1 MEFLK
6 TLDQADL
13 GPDEQTVML
22 LRVMGHG
29 AIRIATLRQIQD
41 PRAQTEYLE
50 RTAEEMASSGL
61 GIWAVD
67 QLCDRASLNSMAVI
81 EKAFRKAWSGQYGED
96 QVTFCKARIFA
107 LYGKPDRAEALGAM
121 LNVETSA
128 QNDQLAT
135 WAIQLLSEM
144 HSPAADAELT
154 RFAREIDT
162 LPAAYPLKERMLPLR
177 LAIPNIPRPRL

>member
-1 MEFLK
+1 
-6 TLDQADL
+6 
-13 GPDEQTVML
+13 
-22 LRVMGHG
+22 
-29 AIRIATLRQIQD
+29 
-41 PRAQTEYLE
+41 
-50 RTAEEMASSGL
+50 
-61 GIWAVD
+61 
-67 QLCDRASLNSMAVI
+67 MAV
-81 EKAFRKAWSGQYGED
+81 KAWSGQYGED

-107 LYGKPDRAEALGAM
+107 LYGKPDRAALGAI

-177 LAIPNIPRPRL
+177 LAIPSFRGPGYEIRVLSPLRASGAMINAH

>member
-1 MEFLK
+1 VEFLK

-50 RTAEEMASSGL
+50 RTAEEMAGSGL

-81 EKAFRKAWSGQYGED
+81 EKAFREVWSGQYGED
-96 QVTFCKARIFA
+96 QVLQSADICTLRQARPRRGPRRHA
-107 LYGKPDRAEALGAM
+107 ERGDKRAERSARHLGHPTIVGDAL
-121 LNVETSA
+121 S
-128 QNDQLAT
+128 
-135 WAIQLLSEM
+135 
-144 HSPAADAELT
+144 
-154 RFAREIDT
+154 RR
-162 LPAAYPLKERMLPLR
+162 RC
-177 LAIPNIPRPRL
+177 